1 LRIILIAALLALAA
15 LLWFALVRRVP
26 QESALATIRSKT
38 FREAGTYTQQQVGA
52 QRGFRTPT
60 SIPIAESYVFELRLE
75 GEADPVLASFNT
87 VKSRQFEVNQRVRV
101 DFVRR
106 GFPPFWQRVAVV
118 DMFPVEGP

>member
-1 LRIILIAALLALAA
+1 LRIVLIAALLALAA
-15 LLWFALVRRVP
+15 LLWFAFVRRVP